1 LQEWITSRKN
11 PLIAH
16 VRRLLS
22 SRAAR
27 REAGE
32 FAGDGEKLLEEAVRW
47 GAELTAVLF
56 TEQAKLPPLP
66 DPVRQVRVPVDV
78 MQSVSPMKAPQGV
91 LFTAKIPPGPPPEQ
105 LSGRRWLVLDGLQ
118 DPGNVGTI
126 WRTADALGGDGLLLV
141 NRCADPW
148 GHKTVRA
155 TMGACFRLPAWE
167 LEAAQLPGLLDRSG
181 LPLYAAALGEGAQD
195 IRAVGPDRCALAIG
209 SEGRGLS
216 DAVLSVSEK
225 RIQIPMRERC
235 ESLNA
240 AAAAAVLL
248 WELARR
254 NG

>member
-1 LQEWITSRKN
+1 MQETITSRKN

-16 VRRLLS
+16 VRQLLS
-22 SRAAR
+22 SRSAR

-47 GAELTAVLF
+47 GAELTAVLY
-56 TEQAKLPPLP
+56 TPQARLPALP
-66 DPVRQVRVPVDV
+66 DTVRQVLVPEDV
-78 MQSVSPMKAPQGV
+78 MQSVSPMKSPQGA
-91 LFTAKIPPGPPPEQ
+91 LFLGKIPKTTPPER
-105 LSGRRWLVLDGLQ
+105 LSGRWWLVLDGLQ

-126 WRTADALGGDGLLLV
+126 WRTADALGADGLLLV

-167 LEAAQLPGLLDRSG
+167 LEPAELSGLLERSG
-181 LPLYAAALGEGAQD
+181 LPLYAAALGEHTED
-195 IRAVGPDRCALAIG
+195 IRTLDGGRCALAVG
-209 SEGRGLS
+209 SEGQGLS
-216 DAVLSVSEK
+216 PEVLALSK
-225 RIQIPMRERC
+225 TRIVIPMRERC

-240 AAAAAVLL
+240 AAAAAILL

-254 NG
+254 D